1 MVKNNGFN
9 PVWEQQ
15 LCLPFDLVG
24 DMRDL
29 VFVRFS
35 VRQEDKDD
43 DEPLAVYCASLGSLN
58 SGASREFL
66 WLLLFLLL
74 SLLFL
79 SRSGREGH
87 DR

>member
-1 MVKNNGFN
+1 MSATSARTIIVKSGVVKNNGFN

-15 LCLPFDLVG
+15 LSLPFDLVG

-58 SGASREFL
+58 LGMYCFT
-66 WLLLFLLL
+66 LFFAL
-74 SLLFL
+74 S
-79 SRSGREGH
+79 
-87 DR
+87 

>member
-1 MVKNNGFN
+1 M
-9 PVWEQQ
+9 WEQQ